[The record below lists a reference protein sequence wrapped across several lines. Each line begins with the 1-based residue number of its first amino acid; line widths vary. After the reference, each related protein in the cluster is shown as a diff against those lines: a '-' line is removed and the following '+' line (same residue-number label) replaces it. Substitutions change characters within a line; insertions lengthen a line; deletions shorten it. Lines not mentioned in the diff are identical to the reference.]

1 MSKTKN
7 WINFCGVSSDEISG
21 LLINSLPP
29 IQMPPKKTNVINI
42 EGRDGDIV
50 EVLGYE
56 AYDKTVNISLK
67 NDYDVDEVIR
77 WLNNSGDLILSNEPD
92 KVYKAAVYDT
102 VAFERL
108 LKFKQAS
115 VKFHVQPFKTLK
127 KDCLQFEYEGVI
139 GDFEVTVTNR
149 GNIYSR
155 PKISADVSG
164 GGRMIYVYV
173 NDIRYFILITETMPN
188 ILNID
193 FETGIIEAYD
203 FDSNKIEISSIR
215 YETDSLPSLNPGE
228 NTIKIS
234 TLVNGFTNPT
244 LEVFNASRW
253 L

>member
-56 AYDKTVNISLK
+56 AYDRTVNISLK

-115 VKFHVQPFKTLK
+115 VKFHVQPFKTLQ
-127 KDCLQFEYEGVI
+127 KDCLQFSCEGDIGEYK
-139 GDFEVTVTNR
+139 VTVINR

-155 PKISADVSG
+155 PKISAYVDG
-164 GGRMIYVYV
+164 ETLIDVYV
-173 NDIRYFILITETMPN
+173 NDVQCFNVVAKSPVDTLD
-188 ILNID
+188 ID
-193 FETGIIEAYD
+193 FETGSIGL
-203 FDSNKIEISSIR
+203 FDSDFNRIDANHLF
-215 YETDSLPSLNPGE
+215 YTTDTLPSLNPGE
-228 NTIKIS
+228 NTITIS
-234 TLVNGFTNPT
+234 PAVGINNPT
-244 LEVFNASRW
+244 LKVTNASRW

>member
-1 MSKTKN
+1 MRKINN

-29 IQMPPKKTNVINI
+29 IQMPPKKLNIINI

-50 EVLGYE
+50 EVLGYQ
-56 AYDKTVNISLK
+56 AYDRVVNISLK

-127 KDCLQFEYEGVI
+127 NDCLQFSHEGITTDYKVI
-139 GDFEVTVTNR
+139 VTNY
-149 GNIYSR
+149 GNIYSK
-155 PKISADVSG
+155 PQISAYVG
-164 GGRMIYVYV
+164 GELVIEVKV
-173 NDIRYFILITETMPN
+173 NEALYFTIIANTPISILK
-188 ILNID
+188 ID
-193 FETGIIEAYD
+193 FETGV
-203 FDSNKIEISSIR
+203 IEILDSAFNRIDATHLL
-215 YETDSLPSLNPGE
+215 YETDDLPFLVPGE
-228 NTIKIS
+228 NTITIS
-234 TLVNGFTNPT
+234 PAAGFENPS
-244 LEVFNASRW
+244 LKVVNASRW

>member
-1 MSKTKN
+1 MNKTKN
-7 WINFCGVSSDEISG
+7 WINFCGVSSDAISG

-29 IQMPPKKTNVINI
+29 IQMPPKKTNIINI

-50 EVLGYE
+50 EVLGYQ
-56 AYDKTVNISLK
+56 AYDKPVNISLK

-115 VKFHVQPFKTLK
+115 VKFHVQPFKTLQ
-127 KDCLQFEYEGVI
+127 KDCLHFEYEGAISDYKVNVI
-139 GDFEVTVTNR
+139 NR

-155 PKISADVSG
+155 PKITTYVG
-164 GGRMIYVYV
+164 GERMIYVYV
-173 NDIRYFILITETMPN
+173 NDVKCFVLAAETPLN

-193 FETGIIEAYD
+193 FETGFIEAHD
-203 FDSNKIEISSIR
+203 SESNKIEIGVIR
-215 YETDSLPSLNPGE
+215 YETDTLPSLNPGE
-228 NTIKIS
+228 NTITILGAS
-234 TLVNGFTNPT
+234 IGLINPA
-244 LEVFNASRW
+244 LEITNASRW